1 MLRTPS
7 PHDKAALTDEIAAL
21 WAKGDI
27 RVAYDPDPDA
37 KHEAPPDKPARYARP
52 SSASRRAQSRNLVP
66 TRARVTIRPSR
77 ARARR
82 AFPPNR
88 PETNEKRK
96 TYAHRFHGSRSR
108 SRLLRDDRVTLVEPS
123 KAPRLGKGGTPESR
137 IAILHSLAHI
147 ESWAIDLSW
156 DAVARFGAARRMPKA
171 FFDDFVA
178 VAADEARHFSRLAAR
193 LQALGSHYG
202 ALSAHDGLWDSAAE
216 TSGSLEA
223 RLVIE
228 HCVHE
233 ARGLDVLPATI
244 GKFRNGGDAESADL
258 LERVILPEETT
269 HCAAGVRW
277 FTFLCARRDAS
288 CGDTK
293 ADAPQLWEGQGPLDT
308 DADVEKKSLSASAPK
323 PSASAGSE
331 SSSARTLALA
341 REVFETKKRR
351 NPEPP
356 LAEDA
361 SVPER
366 FHRIVWRYF
375 RGVLKPPF
383 NEGAR
388 LEAGFGKE
396 WYEPL
401 CERPEWET
409 CDVEKE
415 AAAFFAAEEAKARA
429 KKEAAEAEKRAAEAE
444 AARKQKH
451 LDDVADTNR
460 RIFLL

>member
-1 MLRTPS
+1 M
-7 PHDKAALTDEIAAL
+7 
-21 WAKGDI
+21 
-27 RVAYDPDPDA
+27 
-37 KHEAPPDKPARYARP
+37 
-52 SSASRRAQSRNLVP
+52 
-66 TRARVTIRPSR
+66 
-77 ARARR
+77 
-82 AFPPNR
+82 
-88 PETNEKRK
+88 
-96 TYAHRFHGSRSR
+96 
-108 SRLLRDDRVTLVEPS
+108 TLVEPS
-123 KAPRLGKGGTPESR
+123 KTPKLGKGGTPESR

-156 DAVARFGAARRMPKA
+156 DVIARFGAARRMPKA
-171 FFDDFVA
+171 FFDDFVE

>member
-7 PHDKAALTDEIAAL
+7 PRDKAALTDEIAAL

-27 RVAYDPDPDA
+27 TVAYDPDPDA

-52 SSASRRAQSRNLVP
+52 SSSSRRGRKPRADSRRA
-66 TRARVTIRPSR
+66 TIRRSKRER
-77 ARARR
+77 APR
-82 AFPPNR
+82 
-88 PETNEKRK
+88 TSRK
-96 TYAHRFHGSRSR
+96 TRDAHPTNPNSTKNPK

-123 KAPRLGKGGTPESR
+123 KTPKLGKGGTPESR

-156 DAVARFGAARRMPKA
+156 DVIARFGAARRMPKA
-171 FFDDFVA
+171 FFDDFVE

-202 ALSAHDGLWDSAAE
+202 ALSAHDGLWNSAAE

-244 GKFRNGGDAESADL
+244 GKFRNGGDAESAEL
-258 LERVILPEETT
+258 LERVILPEEVT

-288 CGDTK
+288 CGDTLV
-293 ADAPQLWEGQGPLDT
+293 DAPPLWEGRGPLDA
-308 DADVEKKSLSASAPK
+308 DATIENAEYASRAETLEKFADAK
-323 PSASAGSE
+323 PSSVSEVSE
-331 SSSARTLALA
+331 SFSARDALA
-341 REVFETKKRR
+341 REAFAAKKRLR
-351 NPEPP
+351 PEPA
-356 LAEDA
+356 LSDTA

-366 FHRIVWRYF
+366 FHRIVWRHF

-383 NEGAR
+383 NEEAR
-388 LEAGFGKE
+388 AKAGFGRE

-401 CERPEWET
+401 CARPEWET
-409 CDVEKE
+409 RDVELE
-415 AAAFFAAEEAKARA
+415 AAAFFAAEEAK
-429 KKEAAEAEKRAAEAE
+429 ERAAEAE
-444 AARKQKH
+444 AARKQKQAARKQKQA
-451 LDDVADTNR
+451 DDIADTTR
-460 RIFLL
+460 KIFLL

>member
-7 PHDKAALTDEIAAL
+7 PRDKAALTDEIAAL

-27 RVAYDPDPDA
+27 TVAYDPDPDA

-52 SSASRRAQSRNLVP
+52 SSSSRRGRNLVP
-66 TRARVTIRPSR
+66 TRAAPRCGGPNAS
-77 ARARR
+77 ARR
-82 AFPPNR
+82 GR
-88 PETNEKRK
+88 PEKRDTLTLSHPTNPKPK
-96 TYAHRFHGSRSR
+96 SPK

-123 KAPRLGKGGTPESR
+123 KTPKLGKGGTPESR

-156 DAVARFGAARRMPKA
+156 DVIARFGAARRMPKA
-171 FFDDFVA
+171 FFDDFVE

-202 ALSAHDGLWDSAAE
+202 ALSAHDGLWNSAAE

-244 GKFRNGGDAESADL
+244 GKFRNGGDAESAEL
-258 LERVILPEETT
+258 LERVILPEEVT

-288 CGDTK
+288 CGDTLV
-293 ADAPQLWEGQGPLDT
+293 DAPPLWEGRGPLDA
-308 DADVEKKSLSASAPK
+308 DATIENAAYASRAETSEVCSDAK
-323 PSASAGSE
+323 PSSVSEVSE
-331 SSSARTLALA
+331 SFSARDALA
-341 REVFETKKRR
+341 REAFAAKKRLR
-351 NPEPP
+351 PEPA
-356 LAEDA
+356 LSDTA

-366 FHRIVWRYF
+366 FHRIVWRHF

-383 NEGAR
+383 NEEAR
-388 LEAGFGKE
+388 ARAGFGRE

-401 CERPEWET
+401 CARPEWET
-409 CDVEKE
+409 RDVELE
-415 AAAFFAAEEAKARA
+415 AAAFFAAEEAK
-429 KKEAAEAEKRAAEAE
+429 ERAAEAE
-444 AARKQKH
+444 AARKQKQA
-451 LDDVADTNR
+451 DDIADTTR
-460 RIFLL
+460 KIFLL

>member
-7 PHDKAALTDEIAAL
+7 PRDKAALTDEIAAL

-27 RVAYDPDPDA
+27 TVAYDPDPDA

-52 SSASRRAQSRNLVP
+52 SSSSRRGRNLVP
-66 TRARVTIRPSR
+66 TRAAPRCGGPNAS
-77 ARARR
+77 ARR
-82 AFPPNR
+82 GR
-88 PETNEKRK
+88 PEKRDTLTLSHPTNPKPK
-96 TYAHRFHGSRSR
+96 SPK

-123 KAPRLGKGGTPESR
+123 KTPKLGKGGTPESR

-202 ALSAHDGLWDSAAE
+202 ALSAHDGLWNSAAE

-244 GKFRNGGDAESADL
+244 GKFRNGGDAESAEL
-258 LERVILPEETT
+258 LERVILPEEVT

-288 CGDTK
+288 CGDTE
-293 ADAPQLWEGQGPLDT
+293 ADAPPLWESQGPPDT
-308 DADVEKKSLSASAPK
+308 DANVENATAAARAASARAPRRSASEV
-323 PSASAGSE
+323 SA
-331 SSSARTLALA
+331 SSSARDALA
-341 REVFETKKRR
+341 REVFEAKKRR

-356 LAEDA
+356 LPG
-361 SVPER
+361 SGR
-366 FHRIVWRYF
+366 SGTSRS
-375 RGVLKPPF
+375 
-383 NEGAR
+383 
-388 LEAGFGKE
+388 
-396 WYEPL
+396 
-401 CERPEWET
+401 
-409 CDVEKE
+409 
-415 AAAFFAAEEAKARA
+415 ARA
-429 KKEAAEAEKRAAEAE
+429 RSGRRA
-444 AARKQKH
+444 
-451 LDDVADTNR
+451 TSSPR
-460 RIFLL
+460 RRQSSPPRRRSSGQPRLLRGSRSRQTT

>member
-1 MLRTPS
+1 M
-7 PHDKAALTDEIAAL
+7 
-21 WAKGDI
+21 
-27 RVAYDPDPDA
+27 
-37 KHEAPPDKPARYARP
+37 
-52 SSASRRAQSRNLVP
+52 
-66 TRARVTIRPSR
+66 
-77 ARARR
+77 
-82 AFPPNR
+82 
-88 PETNEKRK
+88 
-96 TYAHRFHGSRSR
+96 
-108 SRLLRDDRVTLVEPS
+108 TLVEPS

-193 LQALGSHYG
+193 LRALGSHYG
-202 ALSAHDGLWDSAAE
+202 ALSAHDGLWNSAAE

-244 GKFRNGGDAESADL
+244 SKFRNGGDAESAEL
-258 LERVILPEETT
+258 LERVILPEEVT

-288 CGDTK
+288 CGDTE
-293 ADAPQLWEGQGPLDT
+293 ADAPPLWESQGPPDT
-308 DADVEKKSLSASAPK
+308 DANVENATAAARAASARAPRRSASEV
-323 PSASAGSE
+323 SA
-331 SSSARTLALA
+331 SSSARDALA
-341 REVFETKKRR
+341 REVFEAKKRR

-356 LAEDA
+356 LPEDA

-366 FHRIVWRYF
+366 FHRIVWRHF

-383 NEGAR
+383 NEKAR
-388 LEAGFGKE
+388 ADAGFGKE

-401 CERPEWET
+401 CARPEWET
-409 CDVEKE
+409 RDVEP
-415 AAAFFAAEEAKARA
+415 AAATVFAAEEAKQ
-429 KKEAAEAEKRAAEAE
+429 RAAEA
-444 AARKQKH
+444 AAR
-451 LDDVADTNR
+451 
-460 RIFLL
+460 